1 MRYLTPVRIDETK
14 KRNKVRHARAMIK
27 QGIDDEFKAKTTAQ
41 KIAAK
46 KKVIGGEAKASRGEL
61 GAMAATNI
69 AVSRSKKKPA
79 WKRNVARKTAEFA
92 IQQGKEAKATQK
104 RVDETKRE
112 NKARHAFAM
121 IRQGIRDG
129 AKATTPAEKLAALRT
144 KKAGQARSSRA
155 YWGAFAAK
163 EKAASKNE
171 TDPAKRQL
179 ASNLGDWGVE
189 KGQQA
194 RGRQKRVS
202 DSIVPLTMDSL
213 MEVSKEKYDSMT
225 ANQRLNYG
233 GKVASRYRR
242 MFGGRKGSNPD
253 LGTPLRALKAVKDRA
268 YTRAGATAE
277 LENLKKRRKLPITK
291 RERKG
296 GRAGSTE
303 SNIDSA
309 GDDK

>member
-1 MRYLTPVRIDETK
+1 
-14 KRNKVRHARAMIK
+14 MIK
-27 QGIDDEFKAKTTAQ
+27 QGIDDEFKAKTTAE

-46 KKVIGGEAKASRGEL
+46 KKVIGGEARASRGEL
-61 GAMAATNI
+61 GAMAATNM
-69 AVSRSKKKPA
+69 AVSRNKKKPA

-155 YWGAFAAK
+155 YWGAFSAK
-163 EKAASKNE
+163 ERAASKNE
-171 TDPAKRQL
+171 RDPAKRQL
-179 ASNLGDWGVE
+179 ASNLADWSKE

-194 RGRQKRVS
+194 KGRQKRVS

-213 MEVSKEKYDSMT
+213 MEINIVKGPDGKP
-225 ANQRLNYG
+225 RLASGNGTTLRKNRGPQVKRAMDILNKG
-233 GKVASRYRR
+233 GKLTTAGAKSFKNAKIS
-242 MFGGRKGSNPD
+242 MGN
-253 LGTPLRALKAVKDRA
+253 TRALQPSKFPGKRHRTSLKNRSKASS
-268 YTRAGATAE
+268 
-277 LENLKKRRKLPITK
+277 
-291 RERKG
+291 G
-296 GRAGSTE
+296 GLGGDYEGVDMAR
-303 SNIDSA
+303 DSA
-309 GDDK
+309 ENKFR